1 MRNNYFIKKMVFLG
15 VIWLMQT
22 VLCEVTALDITTSQT
37 VSGPLTYNELV
48 TVVDNG
54 NPNDTVIYIVEGDF
68 TCMELTVE
76 VNTIMV
82 VKGDLVIGDVNQNNV
97 DFQVYGTLVVSGS
110 LDVRG
115 KNSLEL
121 NIETTGVLA
130 VGGSYDYTGKNG
142 GATED
147 NAGQLFLSDPDD
159 FTGSGNGS
167 GDLGDLIEAGVLP
180 PDIED
185 TFIDNVDETLFTTAT
200 WNGGSSQWDLDSNWT
215 NTDTPTTG
223 DNVLIESGKTFYPQF
238 CAGSE
243 YFMWN
248 LELEAGTELTIPQ
261 GSKVTVLGDITI
273 GAGANLVV
281 ENSNSAPSSFIVYGD
296 VLQGDGITP
305 ADITFRWTY
314 NSGNWWFIG
323 HPISN
328 ALMTISYDNILLT
341 NGGTNDYVLYD
352 YQDPDVLSKIS
363 KTNKDFSGESSIK
376 GYLFKVKDDNT
387 LLEMT
392 GQVNNDAEYSKAL
405 QTEWQVIANPYP
417 SYYQLPLEDAADIN
431 ADFYHTT
438 GTVYVT
444 ESTRNSDKTYST
456 YNTLTGISS
465 PSNTLVNGIIAPGQA
480 FYVKTSTAG
489 NIKMRSANRVH
500 AVGTQLKSTT
510 RPKETDVLRIKIE
523 NESGGVDEAVLAFR
537 QDGQCGFSRLDS
549 EQRFTTNSLSYVY
562 SVIEGNKAVINVLP
576 RIEEDWQQTIG
587 INSKQGLHKVYLE
600 GLETLTTELEVLLED
615 KNKKEFTNLD
625 GQTVYEF
632 STEEGSFDERFVLH
646 LNIPAVATD
655 IDIADW
661 KAYDAKVYLQNNSE
675 LVIEHDWDEPQVTVM
690 IYGISGELVF
700 QEGVVGRKTVKSLV
714 LSTGMYIVKLIG
726 REHTFEQKVMI
737 K

>member
-1 MRNNYFIKKMVFLG
+1 MRNNYFVKKMVFLG

-37 VSGPLTYNELV
+37 VSGPLVYNELV

-54 NPNDTVIYIVEGDF
+54 NPNDTVIYIVGGDF

-200 WNGGSSQWDLDSNWT
+200 WNGGSTQWDLDGNWT

-223 DNVLIESGKTFYPQF
+223 DNVLIESGNTFYPQF
-238 CAGSE
+238 CAGSQ

-248 LELEAGTELTIPQ
+248 LELEAGTELIIPE

-273 GAGANLVV
+273 GAGANLIV
-281 ENSNSAPSSFIVYGD
+281 ENSNSAPTSFIVYGD
-296 VLQGDGITP
+296 VFQGDGITL

-328 ALMTISYDNILLT
+328 ALMSTSYDNILLT

-352 YQDPDVLSKIS
+352 YQDPDVLAKIS

-392 GQVNNDAEYSKAL
+392 GQVNNDAEYTKAL
-405 QTEWQVIANPYP
+405 QTEWQIIANPYP
-417 SYYQLPLEDAADIN
+417 SYYQLPLEDAADAN

-444 ESTRNSDKTYST
+444 ESTSNSDKTYST
-456 YNTLTGISS
+456 YNTLTGITS
-465 PSNTLVNGIIAPGQA
+465 PVNSLTNGIIAPGQA

-500 AVGTQLKSTT
+500 AVGTQLKSATI
-510 RPKETDVLRIKIE
+510 PKETDVLRIKIE

-537 QDGQCGFSRLDS
+537 SNGNHGFSRLDS

-562 SVIEGNKAVINVLP
+562 SVVEGNKAVINVLP
-576 RIEEDWQQTIG
+576 SIEEDWQQAIG
-587 INSKQGLHKVYLE
+587 INSKQGVHKIYLE
-600 GLETLTTELEVLLED
+600 GLETLTEEVEVILED
-615 KNKKEFTNLD
+615 KDKKVFTNLD

-632 STEEGSFDERFVLH
+632 STDEGSFDERFVLH
-646 LNIPAVATD
+646 LNMPAVATD
-655 IDIADW
+655 IDIADG
-661 KAYDAKVYLQNNSE
+661 KAYDAKVYLQNNNE
-675 LVIEHDWDEPQVTVM
+675 LVIEHDWDEPQVIVM

-700 QEGVVGRKTVKSLV
+700 QEYSVARKTVKPLI
-714 LSTGMYIVKLIG
+714 LSTGMYVVKLIG
-726 REHTFEQKVMI
+726 RDRTFEQKVMI